1 MPNWSTLCQSVGPQ
15 GEQQN
20 VLLPGGWYYIGTA
33 KRDDM
38 TSIGLEPCNNDA
50 RCQKVNVTFMSFVL
64 CALTYNLALVLFLAF
79 IRMGSIL
86 VAFITSPLT
95 FNFPLMYSFCAFA
108 LPEMSLEN

>member
-1 MPNWSTLCQSVGPQ
+1 MPNWGTLCQSVGPQ